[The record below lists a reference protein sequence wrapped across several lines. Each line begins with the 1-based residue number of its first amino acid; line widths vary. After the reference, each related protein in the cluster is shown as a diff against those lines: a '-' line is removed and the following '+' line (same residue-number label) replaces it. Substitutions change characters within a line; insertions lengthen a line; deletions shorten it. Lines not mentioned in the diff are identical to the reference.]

1 MKRKKQIV
9 RNVVLIALTALLF
22 LWQGG
27 YHLTP
32 EAVFRSAEKAEWL
45 GPAPEIIEVGWRDDG
60 CLCLAGLE
68 EKGFYMV
75 SAKPCLGIFWKYTNE
90 HWNGYFP
97 VKVKTRAW
105 VSEDIIVGQTKET
118 DAVEVVCVL
127 EGWKIEENDWQE
139 IGRYTIPVGENGF
152 FSMALDS
159 DTAGTAGTIDCVVK
173 EVICKNA
180 AGEVIGKD
188 SQ

>member
-9 RNVVLIALTALLF
+9 RNIILIALTVLLY
-22 LWQGG
+22 LWQSG

-45 GPAPEIIEVGWRDDG
+45 GPASEVIEVGWRDDG

-75 SAKPCLGIFWKYTNE
+75 SAKPSLGIFWKYTNE
-90 HWNGYFP
+90 HWDGYFP
-97 VKVKTRAW
+97 IEGQTRAW
-105 VSEDIIVGQTKET
+105 IWEEIIVGQTKEPE
-118 DAVEVVCVL
+118 AAEVVCVI
-127 EGWKIEENDWQE
+127 EGWKGEENGWQE
-139 IGRYTIPVGENGF
+139 VGRYSIPVGKDGF
-152 FSMALDS
+152 FSMVLDS
-159 DTAGTAGTIDCVVK
+159 SIPRSKDHAVK

>member
-9 RNVVLIALTALLF
+9 RNIILIALTALLF

-45 GPAPEIIEVGWRDDG
+45 GPAQEVMEIGTRGDD
-60 CLCLAGLE
+60 CLCFVGIE
-68 EKGFYMV
+68 RKGFYVV
-75 SAKPCLGIFWKYTNE
+75 SAKPCLGIFWKHTNE
-90 HWNGYFP
+90 HWDGYFP

-105 VSEDIIVGQTKET
+105 VSEDIIVGQTRET

-127 EGWKIEENDWQE
+127 EGWNIEKNDWQDV
-139 IGRYTIPVGENGF
+139 GRYTIPVGENGF
-152 FSMALDS
+152 FSMTLGS
-159 DTAGTAGTIDCVVK
+159 DTAETIDCVVK

-180 AGEVIGKD
+180 AGEVIGKN

>member
-9 RNVVLIALTALLF
+9 RNIILIALTVLLF

-32 EAVFRSAEKAEWL
+32 EGVFRSAEKAEWL
-45 GPAPEIIEVGWRDDG
+45 GPTPEVMELGTSDDG
-60 CLCLAGLE
+60 CLRFVGIE
-68 EKGFYMV
+68 QKGFYVV

-90 HWNGYFP
+90 HWGGYFP
-97 VKVKTRAW
+97 VEETTRAW
-105 VSEDIIVGQTKET
+105 ILEDIIVGQTRET
-118 DAVEVVCVL
+118 DAVEVVCVV
-127 EGWKIEENDWQE
+127 EKWKSEENDWQE
-139 IGRYTIPVGENGF
+139 VGHYTIPVGENGF

-159 DTAGTAGTIDCVVK
+159 YMPITMDYGVK

>member
-1 MKRKKQIV
+1 MKRQKQIV
-9 RNVVLIALTALLF
+9 RNIILIVLTVLLF

-45 GPAPEIIEVGWRDDG
+45 GPAQEVMEIGTRDDG
-60 CLCLAGLE
+60 CRCFVGIE
-68 EKGFYMV
+68 QKGFYMV
-75 SAKPCLGIFWKYTNE
+75 SAKPCLGIFWKYTNK
-90 HWNGYFP
+90 HWDGYFP
-97 VKVKTRAW
+97 MTVKTRAW
-105 VSEDIIVGQTKET
+105 VSENIIVGQTKEM
-118 DAVEVVCVL
+118 DVVEVVCVL
-127 EGWKIEENDWQE
+127 EEWKIEKNDWQE
-139 IGRYTIPVGENGF
+139 VGHYTIPVEENGF

-159 DTAGTAGTIDCVVK
+159 DTSSTMEYVVK